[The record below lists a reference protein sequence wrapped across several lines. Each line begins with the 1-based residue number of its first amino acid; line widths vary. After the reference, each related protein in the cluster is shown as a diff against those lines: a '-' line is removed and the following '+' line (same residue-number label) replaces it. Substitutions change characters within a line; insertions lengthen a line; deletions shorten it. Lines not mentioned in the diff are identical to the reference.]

1 MIDAIAGTL
10 QHLLA
15 AKAVDR
21 SFRAVIEQAS
31 QNRACRQI
39 GVRPPKHADFA
50 VPNRGERNRRL
61 WTILQNRR
69 EFDESSRNSQ
79 FGKRAFRVVVARQTT
94 NPKMRCEEN
103 AGAANAQSSRRK
115 RRSKI
120 VHLR

>member
-1 MIDAIAGTL
+1 MATE
-10 QHLLA
+10 
-15 AKAVDR
+15 AVDR
-21 SFRAVIEQAS
+21 SFRAVIEQIQPKQRRHSAKIDLGS
-31 QNRACRQI
+31 
-39 GVRPPKHADFA
+39 PKHADFA